1 MPFPIVPVAM
11 AALTLGKGI
20 AEGIGAK
27 KKEKEAARLHAA
39 IPREDPRVLGL
50 LNDIQL
56 RQKYAE
62 NGQSRMLAYKNRTAL
77 NAGAQTGVNMVR
89 SAGTSPGSVQQ
100 GLLRSEANTQSSL
113 MRAGAET
120 EALAPQFMA
129 MRAPLVSDMADR
141 KLALD
146 QYPRDQAAFTGAQR
160 RQNSNDLIW
169 GSLGLMSHLAPSLTG
184 GGGGGGSVG
193 APKSS
198 PIMTPPALATP
209 QYQVPADPSLM
220 GISGGINPNSPVPGL
235 DQAGQAPWWL
245 GGI

>member
-1 MPFPIVPVAM
+1 MPFPVVPVAM

-62 NGQSRMLAYKNRTAL
+62 NGQSRMLAYKRRVAE
-77 NAGAQTGVNMVR
+77 NAGAQTGVNIVR
-89 SAGTSPGSVQQ
+89 SAGTSPGGVQQ
-100 GLLRSEANTQSSL
+100 GLLRSQANTQSSL

-129 MRAPLVSDMADR
+129 MRSPIVSDLADR

-169 GSLGLMSHLAPSLTG
+169 GSLGLMSNLAPTLTG
-184 GGGGGGSVG
+184 GGGVGAPG
-193 APKSS
+193 APKSGS
-198 PIMTPPALATP
+198 FAPPPLATP
-209 QYQVPADPSLM
+209 QYQVGADPSLM

-235 DQAGQAPWWL
+235 DQAGPAPWWL

>member
-1 MPFPIVPVAM
+1 M

-20 AEGIGAK
+20 AEGISGK

-39 IPREDPRVLGL
+39 IPREDPGVRSL

-62 NGQSRMLAYKNRTAL
+62 NGQSRMLAYKNRVAE

-100 GLLRSEANTQSSL
+100 GLLRSQANTQSSL
-113 MRAGAET
+113 MRAGAES
-120 EALAPQFMA
+120 EALAPQYMA
-129 MRAPLVSDMADR
+129 MRGPLVSDMADR

-146 QYPRDQAAFTGAQR
+146 QYPRDQAAFTGAQK
-160 RQNSNDLIW
+160 RQNAENLIW
-169 GSLGLMSHLAPSLTG
+169 GSLGLMSHLAPTLTG
-184 GGGGGGSVG
+184 GGGGGIG
-193 APKSS
+193 APKTS
-198 PIMTPPALATP
+198 PITAPPALDMP
-209 QYQVPADPSLM
+209 QYNVPADPSLM
-220 GISGGINPNSPVPGL
+220 GISGGINPSTPVPGL
-235 DQAGQAPWWL
+235 DNAGQAPWWL